1 MPDNVRYTKK
11 IDVFKDDIPY
21 EVRMKYIIEAYRRD
35 SKRLEELNNYVK
47 GLEEENCL
55 LEKKLEKA
63 EAVLAERR
71 DYEATIKK
79 MQIEINQLKGTITKR
94 YPQRVVKMRDMKKK
108 VMSLIRYI
116 YELQTLLKKNNIP
129 YKERE
134 VTPSRSESIDF
145 ENLDIFAVR
154 DPKYS
159 YEMPEE

>member
-35 SKRLEELNNYVK
+35 SKCLEELKNYVK

-63 EAVLAERR
+63 ETVLAERR

-154 DPKYS
+154 DPKDS